1 MSAETHS
8 LGFKEAHY
16 FYLKLECLMLIRFS
30 LQHVVSASSFGDALK
45 QSHQYLISSLS
56 QDLPKISF
64 AFTAE

>member
-1 MSAETHS
+1 
-8 LGFKEAHY
+8 
-16 FYLKLECLMLIRFS
+16 MLIRFS